1 MDPVFHIGMETCVVR
16 VFPRAT
22 AKPERYHIAM
32 TVRVERIGDRLGILL
47 TPEQIDTLCLSDVSE
62 VEVEVTAGRIQ
73 LTPVTPSKGTTYM
86 PVEEGLAAYKATEPR
101 WAEVY
106 RELAK

>member
-1 MDPVFHIGMETCVVR
+1 M
-16 VFPRAT
+16 FPRPT
-22 AKPERYHIAM
+22 AKGERYHSAM

-62 VEVEVTAGRIQ
+62 VEVEGTTGRIQ
-73 LTPVTPSKGTTYM
+73 LTPVTPSKGVTYM
-86 PVEEGLAAYKATEPR
+86 SVEEGMAAYKATEPR
-101 WAEVY
+101 WADVY